1 MQDFYTAS
9 RVFRPGLAKRG
20 NNTNALSL
28 QMSAWSALVKIG
40 VDAIR
45 SANSEQVSS
54 GVKG

>member
-1 MQDFYTAS
+1 MQDFYIAS
-9 RVFRPGLAKRG
+9 GVFRLGLAKRG
-20 NNTNALSL
+20 NNSNELSL

-45 SANSEQVSS
+45 SANSEQESS